1 VTQTTEWP
9 YCPTPMVWQDCPY
22 PFWYHEG
29 TTPRHGEWVPEH
41 DCDADWSRR
50 TWTDVP
56 LDCGN
61 ER

>member
-1 VTQTTEWP
+1 
-9 YCPTPMVWQDCPY
+9 MVWHDCPF
-22 PFWYHEG
+22 PFWFHEG

-41 DCDADWSRR
+41 DCDADWPRR

-56 LDCGN
+56 VNCGG